1 MSEYEIEKFEESIR
15 DKIYSVRGYQVM
27 LDRDL
32 AELYGVETKVLNQ
45 AVKRNAERFP
55 YEFCFQLKYS
65 EVPELRSQFVTS
77 TNVEISAQ
85 SQMISSK
92 KGGRRYIPNV
102 FTQEGVAMLSAVL
115 KSDTAVKISI
125 KIIKAFVEM
134 RKFIQTN
141 GLLFQRVDNL
151 EVKLIETNLKLID
164 NDQKFEKVFEALESK
179 DRIPSQGLFY
189 DGQIFD
195 AYNFVSDLFRKAVK
209 SILIIDNYV
218 DDSVLFHL
226 TAASKGVKVKILTK
240 SISDKL
246 ALDIQKFSQQYFH
259 IEAKVFTLA
268 HDRFIII
275 DDKDVYHFGA
285 SLKDLGK
292 KWFGFSKLEKSDMEL
307 LIKLEKY

>member
-32 AELYGVETKVLNQ
+32 AELYRVETRILNQ
-45 AVKRNAERFP
+45 AVKRNKERFP
-55 YEFCFQLKYS
+55 DEFCFLMNNT
-65 EVPELRSQFVTS
+65 EVTKWRSQIVMS
-77 TNVEISAQ
+77 NSVKIGLRW
-85 SQMISSK
+85 K
-92 KGGRRYIPNV
+92 PYV
-102 FTQEGVAMLSAVL
+102 FTEQGVAMLSAVL
-115 KSDTAVKISI
+115 KSSIAVEISI
-125 KIIKAFVEM
+125 RIMKAFIEM
-134 RKFIQTN
+134 RKFIQAN
-141 GLLFQRVDNL
+141 GQIFHRLDRV
-151 EVKLIETNLKLID
+151 EVKLLE
-164 NDQKFEKVFEALESK
+164 NDQKFEKVFDALESR
-179 DRIPSQGLFY
+179 DRLPSQGLFY

-195 AYNFVSDLFRKAVK
+195 AYNFVSDLFRRAQK

-218 DDSVLFHL
+218 DDTVLLHL
-226 TAASKGVKVKILTK
+226 TAVSKGVNVKILTK

-246 ALDIQKFSQQYFH
+246 ALDIQKFSSQYFH

>member
-1 MSEYEIEKFEESIR
+1 MTFSACYLAGNVTGVRMSNGELVKFEESIR

-32 AELYGVETKVLNQ
+32 AELYRVETRILNQ
-45 AVKRNAERFP
+45 AVKRNKERFP
-55 YEFCFQLKYS
+55 DEFCFLMNNT
-65 EVPELRSQFVTS
+65 EVTKWRSQIVMS
-77 TNVEISAQ
+77 NSVKIGLRW
-85 SQMISSK
+85 K
-92 KGGRRYIPNV
+92 PYV
-102 FTQEGVAMLSAVL
+102 FTEQGVAMLSAVL
-115 KSDTAVKISI
+115 KSSIAVEISI
-125 KIIKAFVEM
+125 RIMKAFIEM
-134 RKFIQTN
+134 RKFIQAN
-141 GLLFQRVDNL
+141 GQIFHRLDRV
-151 EVKLIETNLKLID
+151 EVKLLE
-164 NDQKFEKVFEALESK
+164 NDQKFEKVFDALESR
-179 DRIPSQGLFY
+179 DRLPSQGLFY

-195 AYNFVSDLFRKAVK
+195 AYNFVSDLFRRAQK

-218 DDSVLFHL
+218 DDTVLLHL
-226 TAASKGVKVKILTK
+226 TAVSKGVNVKILTK

-246 ALDIQKFSQQYFH
+246 ALDIQKFSSQYFH